1 MFIIH
6 NATVENSGND
16 SKPFFSL
23 KTNKNTAVM
32 NSSSNNIDYGRVIK
46 SGLSKRSMSSTRAV
60 NLKYENSTYNNPFS
74 VSNWPL
80 NSSHGNYSALNN
92 VKANNLLRDRLVPN
106 NFQHISNTNLLIS
119 NYLDSQ
125 STKHKYFPHPQ
136 KNPSIYGL
144 NIVKSD
150 IQAKPQTP
158 RDNNNNNSS
167 KPQTPRAQS
176 HKASAHP
183 ILNNGFLKPQVVPS
197 TPSNKAELLNTS
209 VSSMST
215 TIHNRQNNSVA
226 TNRRAKT
233 GRPLQHPITSTVAT
247 DRSNSTPSSTT
258 NAPITDPAL
267 GSKNARDAFFERL
280 RVTEYLNKSTSAL
293 DNNSG
298 RIQSDQSSTN
308 SSYDLNKPT
317 KKVYDMKKMQ
327 YIANLTESLLDNDSS
342 RSSANSMSQLNN
354 QFNNGYQ
361 SSSNMFSKPYSAKS
375 NFSNVTKIDK
385 QFKKQPEINNVD
397 HAYFFSN
404 MNANKTVNS
413 SYNSTTNTNNNS
425 NPVQNDDLEPSS
437 SSASS
442 DKTTVDEAD
451 DLFQKAYSQTLNEK
465 LDKVNFFQKLH

>member
-1 MFIIH
+1 
-6 NATVENSGND
+6 
-16 SKPFFSL
+16 
-23 KTNKNTAVM
+23 M

-46 SGLSKRSMSSTRAV
+46 SGLSKRSVSSTRAV

-80 NSSHGNYSALNN
+80 NSSHGNHSAMNN
-92 VKANNLLRDRLVPN
+92 IKATNLLRDRLVPT

-125 STKHKYFPHPQ
+125 STKHKYFLHPQ

-158 RDNNNNNSS
+158 RDNYNSS

-197 TPSNKAELLNTS
+197 TPNKTELLNTS

-215 TIHNRQNNSVA
+215 TIHNRPNTNSVV
-226 TNRRAKT
+226 TNKRAKS
-233 GRPLQHPITSTVAT
+233 GKPLQHPITSTVIT
-247 DRSNSTPSSTT
+247 DRSNSTPSSAA

-280 RVTEYLNKSTSAL
+280 RVTEYLNKSNSAL
-293 DNNSG
+293 DNNNSG

-308 SSYDLNKPT
+308 SSSDLSKPT

-327 YIANLTESLLDNDSS
+327 YIANLTESLLDNDSL
-342 RSSANSMSQLNN
+342 SSANGMSQLNN

-397 HAYFFSN
+397 HAYFYSN

-413 SYNSTTNTNNNS
+413 NYNNNNNS
-425 NPVQNDDLEPSS
+425 SPVQNDDLEPSS

-465 LDKVNFFQKLH
+465 LDKVSCPPKLQ